1 MPSKFTGRILY
12 SDREM
17 KTHHFTLLSTGRHRV
32 AYTIQGL
39 PWVTK
44 VQVLE
49 GMRNQNKEEWDQ
61 VCNMS
66 ELRFV
71 VPTTHGYAQA
81 WIGDKDMS
89 FLFMHQVG
97 YTFADLVTRLSAH
110 ELTTATMSA
119 VMVAVSTVVS
129 TIVRSSHDC
138 SRVYDWHSRN
148 VAIDAQDHI
157 VSAKLINWAKNRSAR
172 THESLRG
179 RMHHAFVQF
188 TGFFSDST
196 AWDYDRKNAIVA
208 HRWDGFMK
216 SMHQALNE
224 WWCPWAWNLTGQHGD
239 AQPGDAEMNRLS
251 AVLME
256 VIDWTLSSKAEV
268 GHTAERK
275 LQKLMWYLARRQK
288 RNAYTAFGSAGG
300 SPARESQS
308 EELSG
313 PVTVSR
319 PSMPVTRRAKLIR
332 PADFRQPKPS
342 SRPNFSL
349 DEIAQTTLAQSEN
362 GYSPNPSPGSSSGT
376 YSPHRRR

>member
-17 KTHHFTLLSTGRHRV
+17 KTYHFTLLSTGRHRV

-71 VPTTHGYAQA
+71 VPMTHGYAQA
-81 WIGDKDMS
+81 WIGGKDMS
-89 FLFMHQVG
+89 FLFMHHAG
-97 YTFADLVTRLSAH
+97 YKFADLVTRLTAH
-110 ELTTATMSA
+110 EPTTDSMSA
-119 VMVAVSTVVS
+119 VMVAVTTVMS
-129 TIVRSSHDC
+129 TIVRSSCDC

-148 VAIDAQDHI
+148 VAIDSQDHI

-239 AQPGDAEMNRLS
+239 AQPGDAEMNRLR

-256 VIDWTLSSKAEV
+256 VIDWTLSSKADV

-275 LQKLMWYLARRQK
+275 LKKLMWYLARRQK

-300 SPARESQS
+300 SPARESQT

-319 PSMPVTRRAKLIR
+319 PSMPVTSRAKLTR
-332 PADFRQPKPS
+332 PADCRQPW
-342 SRPNFSL
+342 L

-376 YSPHRRR
+376 YSLHRR